1 VTLVSVRA
9 PQKTPKAAELL
20 MARRLHNDSRTN
32 VFSRPHTDN
41 FWPIGAAATA
51 VIAVVVLAI
60 GVPAGAQSASGSDV
74 KSAFLSNFAKFVEW
88 PSGKLPEGQPLVI
101 GVIGDDFVAM
111 ALKDLAQGKSIL
123 GHAYAIKRLSG
134 KDDLAGLH
142 MLFIGSAAG
151 ARVGELL
158 ERVGTD
164 GVLTV
169 SDVNRFCALGG
180 MIQFRTESD
189 RVRFDINLQSAT
201 TAGLSINSK
210 LLALAGIVNPT
221 KAH

>member
-1 VTLVSVRA
+1 
-9 PQKTPKAAELL
+9 
-20 MARRLHNDSRTN
+20 
-32 VFSRPHTDN
+32 VFSPPRTDN
-41 FWPIGAAATA
+41 FRPIGAAVAA
-51 VIAVVVLAI
+51 VIAVVVLAF

-74 KSAFLSNFAKFVEW
+74 KSAFLSNFAKFIEW
-88 PSGKLPEGQPLVI
+88 PAGRLPEGQPLVI
-101 GVIGDDFVAM
+101 GVIGDDFVAT
-111 ALKDLAQGKSIL
+111 ALKDLVTGKSIL
-123 GHAYAIKRLSG
+123 GHAYAVRRLSA

-151 ARVGELL
+151 PRVGELL
-158 ERVGTD
+158 ERLGTD

-201 TAGLSINSK
+201 RAGLSINSK
-210 LLALAGIVNPT
+210 LLALAGTVNPT

>member
-1 VTLVSVRA
+1 VHRKNRRKPRSTDG
-9 PQKTPKAAELL
+9 KAVA
-20 MARRLHNDSRTN
+20 NDGRTDVISHPRTN
-32 VFSRPHTDN
+32 N
-41 FWPIGAAATA
+41 FRPIGAALAA
-51 VIAVVVLAI
+51 VIAAVVLAV

-88 PSGKLPEGQPLVI
+88 PAGKLAEGQPLVI
-101 GVIGDDFVAM
+101 GVVGDDFVAM
-111 ALKDLAQGKSIL
+111 ALKDLVQAKSTL
-123 GHAYAIKRLSG
+123 GHAYMVKRLAA

-142 MLFIGSAAG
+142 MLFIGAAAG

-158 ERVGTD
+158 ERIGPD

-189 RVRFDINLQSAT
+189 RVRFDINLQRAT
-201 TAGLSINSK
+201 EAGLSINSK